1 MLASHPSLFAGA
13 LELNTAIASLQG
25 WRSLPQRRRPGV
37 WEEGG
42 SPSILSTRNGGF
54 IALLE
59 TDWRQAWV
67 PCWLNPGA
75 DEHLMEGGG

>member
-1 MLASHPSLFAGA
+1 MLASHPFSLSSTLQLLLCRAGGHC
-13 LELNTAIASLQG
+13 LRGDIRESG
-25 WRSLPQRRRPGV
+25 RK
-37 WEEGG
+37 GG
-42 SPSILSTRNGGF
+42 GDPSILSTRNGGF